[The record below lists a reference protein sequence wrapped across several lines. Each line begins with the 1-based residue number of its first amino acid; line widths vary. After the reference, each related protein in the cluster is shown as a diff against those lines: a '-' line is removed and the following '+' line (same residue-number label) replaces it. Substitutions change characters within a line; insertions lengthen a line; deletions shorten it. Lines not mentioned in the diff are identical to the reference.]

1 MYVDLGC
8 LGGKTLRRS
17 VSGCAGLKP
26 RVAEQRLHT
35 ENLRGHCGHGLNAST
50 YQTRGKPYVP
60 TARNPGH

>member
-1 MYVDLGC
+1 M
-8 LGGKTLRRS
+8 
-17 VSGCAGLKP
+17 SGCAGLKP

-35 ENLRGHCGHGLNAST
+35 ENLRGHCSHGLNAST